1 MFPASEWPA
10 PDGYPPPLSQSIGLL
25 REQETFAGA
34 HQQLLFTFGTL
45 LRLMTSVLSARYLR
59 QSETAI
65 SLDRLLVT
73 NMRRPALG
81 HHVEFLHAC
90 TRATTISWGPTD
102 DLRVELKAILANT
115 EGGITTLLAARNN
128 AFHGARV
135 LAEADAESLLELHL
149 PAFMRVLA
157 GLPSLKQ
164 IAVTDGPQPEL
175 RIKGEPMAW
184 IPLATPGEG
193 PRIGLMEGWD
203 ERHQTLKF
211 IDSDRTWETNAAW
224 LEWYHLLKER
234 SLLPTAIDDITQGWL
249 RSRAKA
255 IRPAFCLWP
264 EGHAASQELLSDL
277 LSFPFTSELP
287 ARDPWLALAALVLQG
302 ESQGRIV
309 FVRSPLEAGADQDVI
324 AEFSETLGLQI
335 MLDEVPSGHPFEAL
349 LAEVDIV
356 LLDPPQ
362 HDWCTW
368 AQLAR
373 LFPGLRLRAVRSPE
387 PSSDAFRNLGTLAAP
402 ILDWRLEQAGIDSS
416 TADSTCRVWATE
428 LSRIHALGEC
438 VTTLGHIPAS
448 LFMHWINLLR
458 LVYPGGPDRGRGM
471 NLDAASSGDWK
482 ALDAEALLVLQVCGL
497 LSLDGLG
504 RQRWSDPWA
513 RFACWVFALESG
525 LPLRYALLRMEE
537 LETPPDRDATAE
549 LVRVISAR
557 NDALREHPRVLALQ
571 LALFATRA
579 EKARYATRVKN
590 LLRTLADPLSAI
602 RQAARC
608 LVTWGRPDQVT
619 ILLDSCD
626 TKQFSDVDALTLA
639 RIARSNGSPDAAAR
653 LLLAVSESTNALA
666 TRAKHEYAG
675 VLRDKGDR
683 PSRKRAEE
691 VYAQILARPDLA
703 FEQRIRSLC
712 GLAENHVNL
721 GNHQEA
727 KGLLEEAES
736 LSSTATPDLQAMVH
750 HRWAFAHLM
759 KGETDLAHARSQAAI
774 QLLPKPHASA
784 LASRVLD
791 VASRIHER
799 MGHMT
804 EADAARSESLRIK
817 RARGDRL
824 GLQKGL
830 LGLSILRQH
839 QGTGSAMEPAEQ
851 ALELA
856 TAAEDLLGQS
866 YAWKR
871 LAILVG
877 PTDDRRPM
885 YLEKIAE
892 LKRILE
898 TEPHA

>member
-1 MFPASEWPA
+1 MFPAIEWPSS
-10 PDGYPPPLSQSIGLL
+10 DEYPPPLSHSIGLL
-25 REQETFAGA
+25 REQKTYAGA

-65 SLDRLLVT
+65 SLDRLLVS

-81 HHVEFLHAC
+81 HHVEFLNAC
-90 TRATTISWGPTD
+90 TKATSISWGPTA
-102 DLRVELKAILANT
+102 DLLMDLKALLAST
-115 EGGITTLLAARNN
+115 ERGVSTLLAARND

-135 LAEADAESLLELHL
+135 LSEPEAEGLLGLHL
-149 PAFMRVLA
+149 PAFLRMLA

-175 RIKGEPMAW
+175 RINGVPMSW

-203 ERHQTLKF
+203 ERHQVLKF
-211 IDSDRTWETNAAW
+211 IDSDRSWETNMAW
-224 LEWYHLLKER
+224 AEWYHLLKER
-234 SLLPTAIDDITQGWL
+234 SLLPTAIDEITNDWL

-255 IRPAFCLWP
+255 IRPAFSLWP
-264 EGHAASQELLSDL
+264 EGHTASQELVSDL
-277 LSFPFTSELP
+277 MSFPFTNELP
-287 ARDPWLALAALVLQG
+287 ARDPWLAVVALILRG
-302 ESQGRIV
+302 EGQGRIV
-309 FVRSPLEAGADQDVI
+309 FARSPMEAETDQDVI
-324 AEFSETLGLQI
+324 AEFSETLGMQT
-335 MLDEVPSGHPFEAL
+335 MLDDVPSGHPLEAL
-349 LAEVDIV
+349 LAEVDLV

-368 AQLAR
+368 TQLASS
-373 LFPGLRLRAVRSPE
+373 FPGLRLLAVRSPE
-387 PSSDAFRNLGTLAAP
+387 PSSEAFRGLGTMAGP
-402 ILDWRLEQAGIDSS
+402 ILAWRLVQAGMDSS
-416 TADSTCRVWATE
+416 TADADSRTWATQ
-428 LSRIHALGEC
+428 LARIHALGEC
-438 VTTLGHIPAS
+438 VTTIGHLPAS

-458 LVYPGGPDRGRGM
+458 LVYSSEPNRGRAM
-471 NLDAASSGDWK
+471 NLDAATASEWG
-482 ALDAEALLVLQVCGL
+482 AVDAETMLALQVCGL

-513 RFACWVFALESG
+513 RFACWVFALEIG
-525 LPLRYALLRMEE
+525 LPLRVALSRLER
-537 LETPPDRDATAE
+537 LETPPDRDSTAE
-549 LVRVISAR
+549 LVQVISR
-557 NDALREHPRVLALQ
+557 RSDSLGEHPRFLALQ
-571 LALFATRA
+571 LAL
-579 EKARYATRVKN
+579 YATRSEKTRYASRVKSM
-590 LLRTLADPLSAI
+590 LRTISDPLPAI

-608 LVTWGRPDQVT
+608 LVSWGRPDQVA

-626 TKQFSDVDALTLA
+626 LKNFSDADALALA
-639 RIARSNGSPDAAAR
+639 RIARSNGSPDTAAR
-653 LLLAVSESTNALA
+653 LLLALSGSSNKLA

-683 PSRKRAEE
+683 SSRKKAEE
-691 VYAQILARPDLA
+691 VYGQILARSDLA
-703 FEQRIRSLC
+703 LDQRIRSLC
-712 GLAENHVNL
+712 GLAENHVNQ

-727 KGLLEEAES
+727 HALLEKAES
-736 LSSTATPDLQAMVH
+736 LSSAATPDLQATVQ
-750 HRWAFAHLM
+750 HRWAFAHLLR
-759 KGETDLAHARSQAAI
+759 GATELAHARSQAAI
-774 QLLPKPHASA
+774 QLLPKPHVSA

-799 MGHMT
+799 MGHMA
-804 EADAARSESLRIK
+804 EADAALSESLRIK

-830 LGLSILRQH
+830 LGLSILREH
-839 QGTGSAMEPAEQ
+839 HGTGDAMEPAEQ

-871 LAILVG
+871 LANLAG
-877 PTDDRRPM
+877 PADDQRSTC
-885 YLEKIAE
+885 LEKMAE

-898 TEPHA
+898 T